1 MSNPA
6 GSVKLWT
13 KNDVIVSVFQQVV
26 GDDKYHNRW
35 IQDEDLVNAIR
46 ADFKMDDTF
55 EFTSDDLNKA
65 VIKDKVY
72 TAAGSFWD
80 QHKTSNQFNFFKRWY
95 RPSVTS
101 KPGPTI
107 ERSDSAA
114 LDPRASADGGDKLH
128 AGVVTIEKKK
138 KKVVARP
145 KRWLVVLFYIRA
157 WDST

>member
-13 KNDVIVSVFQQVV
+13 KNDVIVSVFQHVV

-55 EFTSDDLNKA
+55 KFTANDLNKA

-72 TAAGSFWD
+72 TTAGSFWD
-80 QHKTSNQFNFFKRWY
+80 QHKTSNQFNTGHPLHLSQGLQSKGATVQR
-95 RPSVTS
+95 RIPEQVQMEATS
-101 KPGPTI
+101 YMLG
-107 ERSDSAA
+107 
-114 LDPRASADGGDKLH
+114 
-128 AGVVTIEKKK
+128 
-138 KKVVARP
+138 
-145 KRWLVVLFYIRA
+145 
-157 WDST
+157 